1 MASVRE
7 LGVATVALLL
17 GTAATVTN
25 GSSARAADSA
35 PNTAVLTRSY
45 DNGRTGANLNE
56 TNFTPALVASKGLKR
71 VKSFHLDDD
80 PRIEAQPLYVPGIQ
94 MPDGQ
99 KHNVLFVASMGNHV
113 WAFDVDG
120 SQFWKTPALGT
131 PFDPP
136 KHSNRDGI
144 VRPRLTGG
152 ARIQADT

>member
-7 LGVATVALLL
+7 LGAATVALVL

-45 DNGRTGANLNE
+45 DNGRTGSNLNE

-80 PRIEAQPLYVPGIQ
+80 PRIEAQPLYVPRIQ

-99 KHNVLFVASMGNHV
+99 KHNVLFVASMGNH
-113 WAFDVDG
+113 DVDG

-136 KHSNRDGI
+136 RNTA
-144 VRPRLTGG
+144 TGT
-152 ARIQADT
+152 ASFDHD